1 MVCAFQASRSV
12 LSPACGLSVLLV
24 WSAVVRNVGVFVTV
38 PLTAPDFW
46 YLGMSKQQ
54 QQQQQHSSNAHPAAM
69 PTPLGLTS
77 PQYWNLDTQMF
88 LKVYTPHS
96 DGTTIRSPSYTF
108 CMTKE
113 GRNAMTASK
122 WFSSHHFQQGWQIL
136 LCTLSSVDNLFDISA
151 SSWMPAISSLRVA
164 KMSGLGCAE
173 QGFTW
178 RYGLIEGGIFGF
190 TQQLGPLI
198 SISRICQRTTGSSA
212 AA

>member
-24 WSAVVRNVGVFVTV
+24 CSAVVRNVGVFVTV

-54 QQQQQHSSNAHPAAM
+54 QQQQHSSNADPAAM

-108 CMTKE
+108 C
-113 GRNAMTASK
+113 A
-122 WFSSHHFQQGWQIL
+122 
-136 LCTLSSVDNLFDISA
+136 
-151 SSWMPAISSLRVA
+151 AISVLCFIR
-164 KMSGLGCAE
+164 SGPGLSGQLVYPSVVPAACACH
-173 QGFTW
+173 
-178 RYGLIEGGIFGF
+178 L
-190 TQQLGPLI
+190 
-198 SISRICQRTTGSSA
+198 
-212 AA
+212 